1 MGIFGNLIQPFFE
14 GGGGSVIEAPVEF
27 RAEATYLQWRLT
39 EGDDTTW
46 KNLKTWASLT
56 GADGEDGANGQ
67 EISLQKTAT
76 HIQWK
81 LGDGEW
87 ANLVAL
93 ADITGPTGAAGTDGE
108 DGADG
113 LGVPSG
119 GTTGQVLSK
128 KSNTDNDTE
137 WTSPSGG
144 FEPGDIIHTYKQTAK
159 TGFLILDGSEVL
171 KATYAALYSAIGD
184 IGGSPSGGSTYFKLP
199 DHRERVAVP
208 AKAGGTFATI
218 GAKGGAETHTLDTDE
233 MPAHT
238 HNMVGSVQANTP
250 YMPPV
255 MVDADTPGTYV
266 LYNSVVTPIAG
277 ATSSVGGGE
286 AHNNLQPYIVISTAQ
301 IKY

>member
-1 MGIFGNLIQPFFE
+1 MVIIRQGA
-14 GGGGSVIEAPVEF
+14 GGSITVIEAPVEF

-93 ADITGPTGAAGTDGE
+93 ADITGPTGAAGANGE
-108 DGADG
+108 DG
-113 LGVPSG
+113 LGVPEG
-119 GTTGQVLSK
+119 GTTGQVLKK
-128 KSNTDNDTE
+128 KSNTNNDTE
-137 WTSPSGG
+137 WANESGG
-144 FEPGDIIHTYKQTAK
+144 DGADVGDICFTYRQTAK
-159 TGFLILDGSEVL
+159 TGWLLLDGSEVL
-171 KATYAALYSAIGD
+171 KATYADLYDVIGD

-199 DHRERVAVP
+199 DHRERVPVP
-208 AKAGGTFATI
+208 AKDGGTFATI
-218 GAKGGAETHTLDTDE
+218 GAKGGAETDTLDTNKIPSHAHSYSGPPGPITSNINYTSGPE
-233 MPAHT
+233 MLT
-238 HNMVGSVQANTP
+238 FFTGL
-250 YMPPV
+250 
-255 MVDADTPGTYV
+255 TPGGTIDTG
-266 LYNSVVTPIAG
+266 ST
-277 ATSSVGGGE
+277 GGGG

>member
-1 MGIFGNLIQPFFE
+1 MSIFGNLIQPFFE

-56 GADGEDGANGQ
+56 GADGEDGADGQ

-87 ANLVAL
+87 TNLVAL
-93 ADITGPTGAAGTDGE
+93 ADITGPTGAAGADGE
-108 DGADG
+108 DG
-113 LGVPSG
+113 LGVPEG
-119 GTTGQVLSK
+119 GTTGQVLKK
-128 KSNTDNDTE
+128 KSNTNNDTE
-137 WTSPSGG
+137 WANESGG
-144 FEPGDIIHTYKQTAK
+144 DGADVGDICFTYRQTAK
-159 TGFLILDGSEVL
+159 TGWLLLDGSEVL
-171 KATYAALYSAIGD
+171 KATYSDLYDVIGD
-184 IGGSPSGGSTYFKLP
+184 IGGVPSGGETYFKLP
-199 DHRERVAVP
+199 DHRERVPVV
-208 AKAGGTFATI
+208 KKTGGTFATI
-218 GAKGGAETHTLDTDE
+218 GAKGGAETHTLEIDE
-233 MPAHT
+233 IPAHT
-238 HNMVGSVQANTP
+238 HNMNGAVQANTP

-255 MVDADTPGTYV
+255 MVDADTPGTYA
-266 LYNSVVTPIAG
+266 LYNSVETPIAG
-277 ATSSVGGGE
+277 PTSSVGGGE